1 MAAARTPGSG
11 AAAPGPQKPSAA
23 ARRHPAQRGFT
34 LVELLV
40 ALALMALMAAMS
52 WRGLDA
58 MAGAQKR
65 LAQHSDGLLTL
76 QTGLAQWG
84 ADLDALAL
92 QPNIPSID
100 WDGRALRLLR
110 RGSQSAGEGL
120 HVVAWSQRLVGDTT
134 YWLRWQSPALTT
146 RAELQAA
153 WSQAARWGQNPS
165 DEDRRSEVRI
175 TPLAGWQIF
184 FYRGGAWTNPLSS
197 ADGSAPGE
205 GAAPAPAAPA
215 SGTAVVGQPT
225 SAGLGDPT
233 RSAAAGAAMPDG
245 LPLLLGWMAPPNHDS
260 LEGAAMPD
268 GVRLLL
274 TLPPGQAVSGVLSRD
289 WARTGLGGA
298 Q

>member
-120 HVVAWSQRLVGDTT
+120 HVVAWSQRLVDH
-134 YWLRWQSPALTT
+134 
-146 RAELQAA
+146 
-153 WSQAARWGQNPS
+153 AR
-165 DEDRRSEVRI
+165 R
-175 TPLAGWQIF
+175 
-184 FYRGGAWTNPLSS
+184 
-197 ADGSAPGE
+197 
-205 GAAPAPAAPA
+205 
-215 SGTAVVGQPT
+215 
-225 SAGLGDPT
+225 
-233 RSAAAGAAMPDG
+233 AAGRLESGRALGPKPQRRRPPLRGAHYPAGG
-245 LPLLLGWMAPPNHDS
+245 LADIFLPGWRLDQPL
-260 LEGAAMPD
+260 
-268 GVRLLL
+268 
-274 TLPPGQAVSGVLSRD
+274 VLSRRQ
-289 WARTGLGGA
+289 RTW
-298 Q
+298 